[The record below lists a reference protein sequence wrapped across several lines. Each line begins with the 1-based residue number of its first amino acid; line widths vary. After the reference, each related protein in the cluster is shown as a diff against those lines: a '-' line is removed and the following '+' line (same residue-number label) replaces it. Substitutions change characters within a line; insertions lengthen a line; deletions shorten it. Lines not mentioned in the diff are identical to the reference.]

1 MKNFLY
7 YLENINA
14 KTQESSIENQNIE
27 FASKIITGE
36 NISNLEILNKDK
48 LSFLFFDTETSGLI
62 SNKSGSIISSQKSNP
77 AWNKRK
83 KQLLKELFIKY
94 KISKEDQEDVTL
106 DIKKY
111 VASLQAENKATEINL
126 KEILPE
132 LYFSK
137 KDQEENDEED
147 KEVVIK
153 DLGLYTPKNKAIA
166 DEYYNEFL
174 QNKLK
179 GEVDLI
185 EFYGI
190 LYGIFFDNSNDN
202 VQHQFFSPTEE
213 LTDEIKNL
221 IHWSKAKEIKAKKGT
236 FEDKAQSI
244 IALFEKGILSE
255 KFIIA
260 GHNVLRFDIPLLLLY
275 FKRLDQL
282 NNEKTQYFEDLVNI
296 LKNPK
301 THIFDTMN
309 LKKILTSIQQ
319 KVPYISLE
327 KNKKQV
333 TLQNILGVKNT
344 KQHTAAGDVSALI
357 ETFERIM
364 VLSTFVNDSNNLTKL
379 NNFIEFLKQKAQQG
393 LKKDPIIS
401 FIFKGKHSSLFKELE
416 PIQQKEIE
424 DAIKNVRASI
434 KNIIS
439 DIKIIKNKNEK
450 SLDMIL
456 INIINNVMKIKKT
469 KGKKNMIKENSSLYE
484 EIKDIIFINEAKLK
498 KRDKLPGRVRK
509 FAKRNEVKDPASF
522 LKYFM
527 KTKNKFL
534 DKDYP
539 IGYAIA
545 MAYKISK
552 LKFNI
557 GK

>member
-14 KTQESSIENQNIE
+14 KTQESSIENENIE

-36 NISNLEILNKDK
+36 NISKLEILNKENI
-48 LSFLFFDTETSGLI
+48 SFLFFDTETSGLI
-62 SNKSGSIISSQKSNP
+62 SNKSGSVISSQKSNP

-83 KQLLKELFIKY
+83 KELLKELFIKY
-94 KISKEDQEDVTL
+94 KIPKEDQEDATL

-111 VASLQAENKATEINL
+111 VASLQAENKGTEINL

-132 LYFSK
+132 LYLSK
-137 KDQEENDEED
+137 KDREQNDDEED
-147 KEVVIK
+147 KEIVIK
-153 DLGLYTPKNKAIA
+153 NLGLHTPKNKAIA

-174 QNKLK
+174 QYKLK

-190 LYGIFFDNSNDN
+190 LYGISYNNSKKNIR
-202 VQHQFFSPTEE
+202 HRFFSPTEE

-221 IHWSKAKEIKAKKGT
+221 IHWDDEKEIKANKGT
-236 FEDKAQSI
+236 FKRKAQSI
-244 IALFEKGILSE
+244 IGLFKKGILNE
-255 KFIIA
+255 KLIIA
-260 GHNVLRFDIPLLLLY
+260 GHNILYFDIPLLLLY

-282 NNEKTQYFEDLVNI
+282 NNQKTQYFETLISI

-309 LKKILTSIQQ
+309 LKKILTSIQG

-333 TLQNILGVKNT
+333 VLQNILGVKNVQ
-344 KQHTAAGDVSALI
+344 QHTAAGDVSALI
-357 ETFERIM
+357 EIFERIM
-364 VLSTFVNDSNNLTKL
+364 VLSIFINNDTTLNDL
-379 NNFIEFLKQKAQQG
+379 NNFIEFLKQKANEG
-393 LKKDPIIS
+393 IIKDSIIDFILKDEESI
-401 FIFKGKHSSLFKELE
+401 LFKKLE
-416 PIQQKEIE
+416 PIQQEEIII
-424 DAIKNVRASI
+424 ALKKIRASI
-434 KNIIS
+434 KGEINKIN
-439 DIKIIKNKNEK
+439 IIKNKNEK
-450 SLDMIL
+450 LLDMIL
-456 INIINNVMKIKKT
+456 INIINNAMEI
-469 KGKKNMIKENSSLYE
+469 IKENFSLYE
-484 EIKDIIFINEAKLK
+484 EIKDIMLINEAKLK